1 MQHSLELP
9 AVALKNAFA
18 GLSKIISSKST
29 LPVLG
34 CIRIEADA
42 NGEARFQATDLDSFV
57 TCQVQGSP
65 GGFPACLVPF
75 DTLNRIAKG
84 AKNPVRLVREDGKVS
99 VQSSF
104 GTATVA
110 QSLTAHALEEW
121 PPVPTVSEPTF
132 TGNAA
137 FKQALRE
144 ALECASVDSSRYV
157 LNGACLDLS
166 DPACHSVVG
175 TDGRHLFSA
184 NTFQFTLPQSVIVP
198 TRKFLGWSGFAQDGE
213 WRVGV
218 ALKKGEP
225 EWLELRSDH
234 WSFIT
239 KPIQGNYPNWRQVV
253 PTEDRNMTRV
263 ALNEDAV
270 SLMLDALPRLP
281 GSDDNYQ
288 PVDLVV
294 ANGQFCLSARAKG
307 DPQASQVPVPG
318 ATVTGDD
325 AQIRLNRSFVTKALR
340 FGFTCFEITDEL
352 SPILF
357 TAPGRKLVA
366 MPIRLES
373 SSSPKPTPQPEA
385 EAAAPAT
392 PSAEAPDETP
402 TETRNTMPAETN
414 LTPPRR
420 GNLQPKTEDNNG
432 NHNGTNGTNGQN
444 GSAIAAAITQVETVK
459 TGLRDVIIELN
470 ATLDLLR
477 AAEREKKAS
486 AKEVESV
493 RATLRSL
500 QKVAI

>member
-1 MQHSLELP
+1 
-9 AVALKNAFA
+9 
-18 GLSKIISSKST
+18 
-29 LPVLG
+29 
-34 CIRIEADA
+34 
-42 NGEARFQATDLDSFV
+42 
-57 TCQVQGSP
+57 
-65 GGFPACLVPF
+65 
-75 DTLNRIAKG
+75 
-84 AKNPVRLVREDGKVS
+84 VRLVREDGKVS

-110 QSLTAHALEEW
+110 QSLTTHALEEW
-121 PPVPTVSEPTF
+121 PSVPPVSDPTF

-218 ALKKGEP
+218 ALNKDEEP
-225 EWLELRSDH
+225 EWVQLRSDH

-239 KPIQGNYPNWRQVV
+239 KPISGNYPNWRQVV
-253 PTEDRNMTRV
+253 PTEERNVTRV
-263 ALNEDAV
+263 ALSEEAV

-288 PVDLVV
+288 PVDLIV
-294 ANGQFCLSARAKG
+294 ANGQFSLSARAKG
-307 DPQASQVPVPG
+307 DSQASQVPVPG
-318 ATVTGDD
+318 ATVTGED

-340 FGFTCFEITDEL
+340 FGFTNFEITDEL

-366 MPIRLES
+366 MPLRLDS
-373 SSSPKPTPQPEA
+373 APSPKPTPQPEA
-385 EAAAPAT
+385 EAAAPAQ
-392 PSAEAPDETP
+392 PSAEAPEETP
-402 TETRNTMPAETN
+402 TETRNNMPTETT

-420 GNLQPKTEDNNG
+420 GNLQPKAEDNNG
-432 NHNGTNGTNGQN
+432 NHNGTNGQN
-444 GSAIAAAITQVETVK
+444 GSALSVAVTQIETVK

-486 AKEVESV
+486 FKEVESV

>member
-1 MQHSLELP
+1 MQHTLEIP

-34 CIRIEADA
+34 CIRVEADA

-84 AKNPVRLVREDGKVS
+84 AKNPVRLVREDGKIS

-104 GTATVA
+104 GAATVT
-110 QSLTAHALEEW
+110 QSLTTHALEEW
-121 PPVPTVSEPTF
+121 PPLPTVSEPTF

-144 ALECASVDSSRYV
+144 ALECASLDSSRHV
-157 LNGACLDLS
+157 INGACLDLR

-198 TRKFLGWSGFAQDGE
+198 TRKFLGWSAFAQDGE

-218 ALKKGEP
+218 ALKKDEP

-239 KPIQGNYPNWRQVV
+239 KPIQGNYPNWRQVIPCTV
-253 PTEDRNMTRV
+253 PKTITVTLSE
-263 ALNEDAV
+263 EAV

-288 PVDLVV
+288 PVDLIV
-294 ANGQFCLSARAKG
+294 ANGQFSLSARAKG

-318 ATVTGDD
+318 ATVTGGD

-340 FGFTCFEITDEL
+340 FGFTSFEITDEL

-385 EAAAPAT
+385 EAAAPSI
-392 PSAEAPDETP
+392 PSAEAPEETP

-420 GNLQPKTEDNNG
+420 GNLQPKAEDNNG
-432 NHNGTNGTNGQN
+432 NHNGTNGTN

>member
-1 MQHSLELP
+1 MQHTLELP

-18 GLSKIISSKST
+18 GLSKVISSKST

-34 CIRIEADA
+34 CVRIEADA

-75 DTLNRIAKG
+75 DTLNRSAKG

-110 QSLTAHALEEW
+110 QSLTTHPLKEW
-121 PPVPTVSEPTF
+121 PVVPAVPAPTL
-132 TGNAA
+132 TGEAA
-137 FKQALRE
+137 FKKALRE
-144 ALECASVDSSRYV
+144 ALECASTDSSRYV
-157 LNGACLDLS
+157 INGACLDLTQ
-166 DPACHSVVG
+166 PGCHSVVG

-184 NTFQFTLPQSVIVP
+184 NTFQFDLPQSVIVP
-198 TRKFLGWSGFAQDGE
+198 NRKFLGWSGFNADGN

-218 ALKKGEP
+218 LIDKKGEP
-225 EWLELRSDH
+225 EWLELQSDH

-253 PTEDRNMTRV
+253 PTEDRNVTRV
-263 ALNEDAV
+263 TLSEESV
-270 SLMLDALPRLP
+270 GLMLDALPRLP
-281 GSDDNYQ
+281 GGDHLDQ
-288 PVDLVV
+288 PVTLII
-294 ANGQFCLSARAKG
+294 AEGQFRLAAQGKADR
-307 DPQASQVPVPG
+307 QASEVPVPG
-318 ATVTGDD
+318 VEVAGPDVLL
-325 AQIRLNRSFVTKALR
+325 RLNRSFVSKALR
-340 FGFTCFEITDEL
+340 FGFTTFELRDSL
-352 SPILF
+352 GPILF
-357 TAPGRKLVA
+357 TGPGRKLVA
-366 MPIRLES
+366 MPLRLES
-373 SSSPKPTPQPEA
+373 ATPQKPSPQPDA
-385 EAAAPAT
+385 EAAAPAS
-392 PSAEAPDETP
+392 PSAEAPEENP
-402 TETRNTMPAETN
+402 TETRNIMPETT

-420 GNLQPKTEDNNG
+420 GNLQPPVEASNNNG
-432 NHNGTNGTNGQN
+432 HN
-444 GSAIAAAITQVETVK
+444 GSALSVAVTQIETVK

>member
-9 AVALKNAFA
+9 AVAIKNAMA
-18 GLSKIISSKST
+18 GLSKVLSSKST

-110 QSLTAHALEEW
+110 QSLTTHALEEW

-198 TRKFLGWSGFAQDGE
+198 TRKFIGWSGFAQDGE

-218 ALKKGEP
+218 ALNKDEEP
-225 EWLELRSDH
+225 EWVRLESDH
-234 WSFIT
+234 WTFIT
-239 KPIQGNYPNWRQVV
+239 KPIQGNYPNWRQVIPREGQNTTV
-253 PTEDRNMTRV
+253 IT
-263 ALNEDAV
+263 LNEEAV
-270 SLMLDALPRLP
+270 DLMLDALPRLP

-288 PVDLVV
+288 PVDLIV
-294 ANGQFCLSARAKG
+294 ANGQFSLSARAKG
-307 DPQASQVPVPG
+307 DPASSQVPVPG

-340 FGFTCFEITDEL
+340 FGFTNFEITDEL

-373 SSSPKPTPQPEA
+373 STSPKPTPQPEA
-385 EAAAPAT
+385 EADAPAQ
-392 PSAEAPDETP
+392 PSAEAPKETP
-402 TETRNTMPAETN
+402 TDERNTMPAETT

-420 GNLQPKTEDNNG
+420 GNLQPKAEDNNG
-432 NHNGTNGTNGQN
+432 NHNGTNGQN
-444 GSAIAAAITQVETVK
+444 GSALSAAVTQIETVK

>member
-29 LPVLG
+29 LPVLA
-34 CIRIEADA
+34 CVRVEADA
-42 NGEARFQATDLDSFV
+42 NGVTCFQATDLDSFV

-84 AKNPVRLVREDGKVS
+84 AKNPVRLVREDGKIS

-110 QSLTAHALEEW
+110 QSLTTHALEEW
-121 PPVPTVSEPTF
+121 PPLPTVSEPTF

-218 ALKKGEP
+218 ALKKDEP

-239 KPIQGNYPNWRQVV
+239 KPIQGNYPNWRQVI
-253 PTEDRNMTRV
+253 PREGQNTTAI
-263 ALNEDAV
+263 ALSEEAV

-288 PVDLVV
+288 PVDLIV
-294 ANGQFCLSARAKG
+294 ANGQFSLSARAKG
-307 DPQASQVPVPG
+307 DPQASRVPVPG
-318 ATVTGDD
+318 AAVTGDD

-340 FGFTCFEITDEL
+340 FGFTSFEITDEL

-357 TAPGRKLVA
+357 TAPGRKLIA

-373 SSSPKPTPQPEA
+373 SSSPKSTPQPEA
-385 EAAAPAT
+385 EAAARAT
-392 PSAEAPDETP
+392 PSAEAPEETP
-402 TETRNTMPAETN
+402 TETRNTMPTETN

-420 GNLQPKTEDNNG
+420 GNLQPKTEDNNE
-432 NHNGTNGTNGQN
+432 NHNGTNGQN
-444 GSAIAAAITQVETVK
+444 GSALAAAITQVETVK

-486 AKEVESV
+486 FKEVESV

>member
-1 MQHSLELP
+1 MQNTLEIP
-9 AVALKNAFA
+9 AVAIKNVFA

-34 CIRIEADA
+34 CIRVEADA

-65 GGFPACLVPF
+65 GGFPACIIPF
-75 DTLNRIAKG
+75 EPLNRIAKG
-84 AKNPVRLVREDGKVS
+84 AKNSLRLVQEDGKLT

-110 QSLTAHALEEW
+110 QSLTTHPLEEW
-121 PPVPTVSEPTF
+121 PAVPTVSNPTF

-157 LNGACLDLS
+157 INGVCLDLS
-166 DPACHSVVG
+166 HDDCHCVVA

-184 NTFQFTLPQSVIVP
+184 NTFQFNLPKPVIIP
-198 TRKFLGWSGFAQDGE
+198 TRKFIGWSGFNADGD
-213 WRVGV
+213 WSV
-218 ALKKGEP
+218 ALSLNKDEEP
-225 EWLELRSDH
+225 EWVQLESDH

-239 KPIQGNYPNWRQVV
+239 KPIQGNYPNWRQVI
-253 PTEDRNMTRV
+253 PGEDRKTTTV
-263 ALNEDAV
+263 TLNEEAID
-270 SLMLDALPRLP
+270 LLLDALPRLP

-288 PVDLVV
+288 PVDLIV

-307 DPQASQVPVPG
+307 DPASSQVPVPG

-325 AQIRLNRSFVTKALR
+325 AQIRLNRTFVTKALR
-340 FGFTCFEITDEL
+340 FGFTSFEITDEL

-357 TAPGRKLVA
+357 KAPGRKLVA

-373 SSSPKPTPQPEA
+373 STSPQPTPQPDA

-392 PSAEAPDETP
+392 PSAEAPEPTQTDERT
-402 TETRNTMPAETN
+402 TMPAETN

-420 GNLQPKTEDNNG
+420 GNFQPKAEDHNG
-432 NHNGTNGTNGQN
+432 NHNGTNGQN
-444 GSAIAAAITQVETVK
+444 GSALAAAITQVETVK
-459 TGLRDVIIELN
+459 IGLRDVIIELN

>member
-9 AVALKNAFA
+9 AVAIKNAMA

-34 CIRIEADA
+34 CIRVEADA
-42 NGEARFQATDLDSFV
+42 NGVTRIQATDLDSFV

-110 QSLTAHALEEW
+110 QSLTTHPLKEW
-121 PPVPTVSEPTF
+121 PVVPAVPAPTL
-132 TGNAA
+132 TGEAA
-137 FKQALRE
+137 FKKAVRE

-157 LNGACLDLS
+157 INGVCLDLS
-166 DPACHSVVG
+166 HDDCHCVVA

-184 NTFQFTLPQSVIVP
+184 NTFHFDLPQSVIVP

-218 ALKKGEP
+218 ALNKDEEP
-225 EWLELRSDH
+225 EWVRLESDH

-239 KPIQGNYPNWRQVV
+239 KPIQGNYPNWRQVI
-253 PTEDRNMTRV
+253 PGEDRKTTTV
-263 ALNEDAV
+263 TLNEEAID
-270 SLMLDALPRLP
+270 LMLDALPRMP

-288 PVDLVV
+288 PVDLIV

-307 DPQASQVPVPG
+307 DPASSQVPVPG

-325 AQIRLNRSFVTKALR
+325 TQIRLNRSFVTKALR
-340 FGFTCFEITDEL
+340 FGFTNFEITDEL

-373 SSSPKPTPQPEA
+373 STSPQPTPQPDA

-392 PSAEAPDETP
+392 PSAEAPEPTQTDERT
-402 TETRNTMPAETN
+402 TMPAETN

-420 GNLQPKTEDNNG
+420 GNLQPKVEGTNG
-432 NHNGTNGTNGQN
+432 NHNGTNGTNG
-444 GSAIAAAITQVETVK
+444 SALSVAVTQIETVK

>member
-1 MQHSLELP
+1 MQQTLEIP

-18 GLSKIISSKST
+18 GLSKIISNKST

-34 CIRIEADA
+34 CVRVEADA

-110 QSLTAHALEEW
+110 QSLTTHALEEW

-198 TRKFLGWSGFAQDGE
+198 TRKFIGWSGFAQDGE

-218 ALKKGEP
+218 ALKKGDP

-253 PTEDRNMTRV
+253 PTEDRNVTRV
-263 ALNEDAV
+263 ALNEEAV

-288 PVDLVV
+288 PVDLIV
-294 ANGQFCLSARAKG
+294 ANGQFSLSARAKG
-307 DPQASQVPVPG
+307 DPASSQVPVPG

-340 FGFTCFEITDEL
+340 FGFTSFEITDEL

-373 SSSPKPTPQPEA
+373 STSPKPTPQPEA

-392 PSAEAPDETP
+392 PSAEAPEETP
-402 TETRNTMPAETN
+402 TETRNTMPAETT

-432 NHNGTNGTNGQN
+432 NHNGANGQN
-444 GSAIAAAITQVETVK
+444 GSALAAAVAQIETVK

>member
-9 AVALKNAFA
+9 AVAIKNAFA
-18 GLSKIISSKST
+18 GLSKVISSKST
-29 LPVLG
+29 LPVLA
-34 CIRIEADA
+34 CVRVEADA

-57 TCQVQGSP
+57 TCQMQGSP
-65 GGFPACLVPF
+65 GGFPACLIPF
-75 DTLNRIAKG
+75 EPLNRIVKG
-84 AKNPVRLVREDGKVS
+84 AKNALRLVQEDGKVS

-110 QSLTAHALEEW
+110 QLLTTHPLQEW
-121 PPVPTVSEPTF
+121 PMVPTVPAPTLN
-132 TGNAA
+132 GEAA
-137 FKQALRE
+137 FKKALRE
-144 ALECASVDSSRYV
+144 ALECASTDSSRHII
-157 LNGACLDLS
+157 NGACLDLTQ
-166 DPACHSVVG
+166 PGCHSVVG

-184 NTFQFTLPQSVIVP
+184 NTFQFDLPQSVIVP
-198 TRKFLGWSGFAQDGE
+198 NRKFLGWSGFNADGD

-218 ALKKGEP
+218 LIDKKGEP
-225 EWLELRSDH
+225 EWMELQSDH
-234 WSFIT
+234 WSIIT

-253 PTEDRNMTRV
+253 PTEERHATRV

-281 GSDDNYQ
+281 GSDDNCQ
-288 PVDLVV
+288 PVDLIVV
-294 ANGQFCLSARAKG
+294 NGQFSLSARAKG

-318 ATVTGDD
+318 ATVTGED

-340 FGFTCFEITDEL
+340 FGFTNFEITDEL

-373 SSSPKPTPQPEA
+373 AASPKPTPQPDA
-385 EAAAPAT
+385 EAAAPAQ
-392 PSAEAPDETP
+392 PSAKAPEETP
-402 TETRNTMPAETN
+402 TETRNTMPAETT

-420 GNLQPKTEDNNG
+420 GNLQPTAEANNNNG
-432 NHNGTNGTNGQN
+432 HN
-444 GSAIAAAITQVETVK
+444 GSALSAAVTQIENVK
-459 TGLRDVIIELN
+459 TGLRDVILELN